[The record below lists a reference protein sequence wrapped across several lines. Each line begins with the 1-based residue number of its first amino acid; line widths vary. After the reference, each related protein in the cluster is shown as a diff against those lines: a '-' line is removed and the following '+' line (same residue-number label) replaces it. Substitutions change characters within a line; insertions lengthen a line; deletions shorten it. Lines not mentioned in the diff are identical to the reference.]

1 MNIIIYLLLITIIFI
16 FYTEITVGNILFRT
30 NSLGNKSLNIPSLIN
45 FLIHP
50 LKNSFLWNFKAL
62 DINYPF
68 VLTVSIILYYAS
80 DFKEYFIFKK

>member
-1 MNIIIYLLLITIIFI
+1 MNIINYILLITFFFI
-16 FYTEITVGNILFRT
+16 VYIEFSIGNILFRT
-30 NSLGNKSLNIPSLIN
+30 NSIGNKSLNIPSLIN

-68 VLTVSIILYYAS
+68 VLIVSIILYYAS
-80 DFKEYFIFKK
+80 DFKDFFIFKK